1 MNRRKVKRK
10 IYLNVFGL
18 KLLQEFKNVKDFT
31 KFSTVFVKLSIL
43 KTVLSV
49 FESFYFSFHKT
60 WTLTFNLQ
68 SKFEFQ
74 RFTYSQNSFF
84 FSFMNLNFEIKQV
97 WSQNS
102 LFRHLK
108 LQYLKLNWTLFEFE
122 NVKLSICLKVWA
134 EKLI

>member
-74 RFTYSQNSFF
+74 RFTNSQNSFF